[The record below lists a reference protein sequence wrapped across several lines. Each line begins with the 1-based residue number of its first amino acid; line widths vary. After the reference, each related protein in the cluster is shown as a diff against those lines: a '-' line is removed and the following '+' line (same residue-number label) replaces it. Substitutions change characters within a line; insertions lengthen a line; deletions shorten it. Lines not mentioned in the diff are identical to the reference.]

1 VHHHLQASG
10 EKITEMTPAAIYEIF
25 IDLCRARLHLVIACT
40 NAQQFSYSE
49 IFRRHTSILSGAVQ
63 INFRVIGNNFIVRFN
78 LYAYINNTVN
88 FISFCVFYFK
98 STPFLEMARRCIEE
112 ISRLRF

>member
-1 VHHHLQASG
+1 MHHHLQASG

-40 NAQQFSYSE
+40 IGQQFAYSE

-63 INFRVIGNNFIVRFN
+63 INFRVDENPLSI
-78 LYAYINNTVN
+78 YI
-88 FISFCVFYFK
+88 ILHRYY
-98 STPFLEMARRCIEE
+98 I
-112 ISRLRF
+112 